1 MPKVTRYLIRYTQ
14 NSGQRSSLSK
24 EFKNKADAKKFIKK
38 SLAPGKLN
46 VPGDRRT
53 RRTAPRQLVTNYG
66 FNNPR
71 IVKRELLR

>member
-1 MPKVTRYLIRYTQ
+1 MARVIRYLIRYTQ
-14 NSGQRSSLSK
+14 NSGQRSTLAK
-24 EFKNKADAKKFIKK
+24 EFKNKADAKRFIKK
-38 SLAPGKLN
+38 ALAPGKLN

-71 IVKRELLR
+71 IIKRVVNR